1 MISFR
6 KLLQRSTQSTSFIP
20 EIDGLRFFAII
31 TVVFFHLNTAYSRE
45 IGLTDLGVSLM
56 GGKENIGA
64 PAWWIIRLDLGVKV
78 FFAISGFV
86 LALPFLKQYL
96 QSGKRVPIGDYF
108 YRRLTRLEPPFI
120 VTLLFF
126 TAVHYIVFDKSLADL
141 QAHFWAGLIYAHVLI
156 FGAPSPINPVTWSL
170 ETEAQFYVL
179 VPAFFA
185 LLFAIRNVYARY
197 GLLLFLFLASA
208 GFRSVTFNVYPH
220 VSSTIFAYFSNFL
233 MGIVFAWFFLQN
245 RSFFTTRHTGWDVLG
260 IFSVFLLFYVY
271 KPQND
276 FLNNIQFNV
285 AILGF
290 LLAAFKG
297 RFFNRFFS
305 WMPVYLIGGM
315 CYTIYLLHYAF
326 FHLIVKFT
334 SGFSL
339 GYGYFADLL
348 LQAVITV
355 PVIMFVSVLFYV
367 LIEKPCM
374 DKNWPQKLLAFFS
387 SNKKINEA

>member
-1 MISFR
+1 MISFK

-31 TVVFFHLNTAYSRE
+31 TVVFFHLNTAYSRQ
-45 IGLTDLGVSLM
+45 IGMDDLAVGVM
-56 GGKENIGA
+56 GGKANIWA

-96 QSGKRVPIGDYF
+96 QQGKKVAIGDYF
-108 YRRLTRLEPPFI
+108 YRRLTRLEPPFV

-126 TAVHYIVFDKSLADL
+126 TVVHVVVFGKTMQEL
-141 QAHFWAGLIYAHVLI
+141 QPHFWAGLIYSHVLI

-170 ETEAQFYVL
+170 ETEAQFYIL

-185 LLFAIRNVYARY
+185 LLFAIRNVYIRY
-197 GLLLFLFLASA
+197 VLLMVLFLASI
-208 GFRSVTFNVYPH
+208 GFRSLTFNVHPH
-220 VSSTIFAYFSNFL
+220 VSSSILAYFSNFL
-233 MGIVFAWFFLQN
+233 MGILFAWYYLQN
-245 RSFFTTRHTGWDVLG
+245 RLFFTSKHFGWDVLG
-260 IFSVFLLFYVY
+260 IGSVFLLFFVY

-276 FLNNIQFNV
+276 FLLNSWFNI

-290 LLAAFKG
+290 FVAAFKG
-297 RFFNRFFS
+297 RMFNRFFS
-305 WMPVYLIGGM
+305 WTPVYLIGGM

-326 FHLIVKFT
+326 FHLIIKFT
-334 SGFSL
+334 GNWSL
-339 GYGYFADLL
+339 GMGYFADLL
-348 LQAVITV
+348 LQVLVVV
-355 PVIMFVSVLFYV
+355 PVILALSVLFFV

-374 DKNWPQKLLAFFS
+374 DKNWPQKLYAFLTGKLK
-387 SNKKINEA
+387 SNNA